1 MSTVR
6 LLTFFIFAYT
16 CFEGLVVNIMYP
28 NVIAFIFKDFAIALA
43 YLMLMT
49 SPHGSSGS
57 MRRVSGPLVMFAVV
71 MCLYLLLPSPVAL
84 IGQLVAV
91 KQRLFYI
98 PMAWVGYHFM
108 RSQEDLLDLVR
119 VMAWMAIPASIFGI
133 YLYFTGPIGL
143 TLVGANYSA
152 VIASTMGEHGVAFWR
167 VPGTFTSPGQ
177 FGMFL
182 MTNSVLFLG
191 VLFHK
196 ATKRPQVLLT
206 GVALVLVIGALL
218 VSGSRSPLLLM
229 VLCAVTVLMLTGR
242 MKGVALWAG
251 LLYGVLTLGFL
262 YFGDGVKDRVGSIA
276 SFEHVERFRDT
287 YFGQMFVP
295 MLMQSPMGLGLGRAT
310 IGARHFTEWHNVML
324 VESYFAII
332 VAETGVMGLATCMWA
347 MGSVLMALRHC
358 HAVMRRSADNVLW
371 YCMVVLVMSIVAVL
385 PVGTA
390 IDAAPANV
398 YLWTFL
404 GIALKAYDMEVAGR
418 SSQFGGVSA
427 GYAPP
432 PAVPAYFQSW
442 R

>member
-28 NVIAFIFKDFAIALA
+28 NVIAFVFKDFAIALA

-49 SPHGSSGS
+49 SPHGPSGS
-57 MRRVSGPLVMFAVV
+57 MKRVAGPLIMFGVV
-71 MCLYLLLPSPVAL
+71 TCLYLLLPSPVAL
-84 IGQLVAV
+84 IGQLVAI

-98 PMAWVGYHFM
+98 PMAWVGYHFL
-108 RSQEDLLDLVR
+108 RNQDDLLDLVR

-143 TLVGANYSA
+143 THVGANYSA
-152 VIASTMGEHGVAFWR
+152 VIASTMGEHGVTFWR

-182 MTNSVLFLG
+182 MTNGVLFLG
-191 VLFHK
+191 VLFGK
-196 ATKRPQVLLT
+196 TTKKPQLILT
-206 GVALVLVIGALL
+206 AVALVLVIGALL

-229 VLCAVTVLMLTGR
+229 VLCAVVVLMLTGR

-295 MLMQSPMGLGLGRAT
+295 MLLQSPMGLGLGRAT

-332 VAETGVMGLATCMWA
+332 VAETGVIGLAACMFA
-347 MGSVLMALRHC
+347 MASVLAALKHC
-358 HAVMRRSADNVLW
+358 HNVMRRASDNVLW
-371 YCMVVLVMSIVAVL
+371 YCSVVLVVSIVAVL

-404 GIALKAYDMEVAGR
+404 GIALKAYDLEIAARAAQSDGFASATASAAMPPGR
-418 SSQFGGVSA
+418 
-427 GYAPP
+427 
-432 PAVPAYFQSW
+432 W
-442 R
+442 